1 MKLTSSIGKSEFDTL
16 LFRYKNNL
24 VTNDEL
30 SQMTRAL
37 RKRLERQAKR
47 KEK

>member
-1 MKLTSSIGKSEFDTL
+1 MKLTTSMSASEFETL

-30 SQMTRAL
+30 SLMTKAL
-37 RKRLERQAKR
+37 RKRLERQAR

>member
-1 MKLTSSIGKSEFDTL
+1 MKLTTSINKSEFETL

-30 SQMTRAL
+30 SLMTKAL
-37 RKRLERQAKR
+37 RKKLERQSKR
-47 KEK
+47 KDK